1 LGRKKITGFHPHG
14 VQHGPFSPTVKFFIG
29 GKTFYQPEK
38 ARFWGIKATT
48 PTQSSKFSLPL
59 ILGGQP
65 LRKKTEKWLLGLA
78 FRSSGARR

>member
-1 LGRKKITGFHPHG
+1 L
-14 VQHGPFSPTVKFFIG
+14 PTVKLFIG

-65 LRKKTEKWLLGLA
+65 LRKKQKNGCWGLLFAHLA
-78 FRSSGARR
+78 EFSGCALVKLSPQRASL